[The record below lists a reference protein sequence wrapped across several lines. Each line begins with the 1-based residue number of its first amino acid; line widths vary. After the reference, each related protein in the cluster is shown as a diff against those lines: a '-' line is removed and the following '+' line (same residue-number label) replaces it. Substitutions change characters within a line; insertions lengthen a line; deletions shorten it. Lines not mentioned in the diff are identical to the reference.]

1 MAYAVAIECFHSAS
15 LILDDLPAQDN
26 ADMRRGKPTAHLA
39 YGEAIAQLAVVELI
53 ALGFSLIG
61 RPTNAPGHHG
71 GRLVEEAHRCL
82 AGPEGLCQGQLRDL
96 GTQGR
101 GLATDD
107 WVAIA
112 RAKTG
117 QPLLFCILVPII
129 ASGASREVEAL
140 SEMGLDLGVLFQVR
154 DDLADRPNA
163 QRTEQLKKV
172 AANARKRCADWAAP
186 PGEPWD
192 AVHRFLVS
200 LAKEMH
206 DQIDRYCTPD
216 EDNVAASLDQPLWG

>member
-1 MAYAVAIECFHSAS
+1 
-15 LILDDLPAQDN
+15 
-26 ADMRRGKPTAHLA
+26 
-39 YGEAIAQLAVVELI
+39 
-53 ALGFSLIG
+53 
-61 RPTNAPGHHG
+61 
-71 GRLVEEAHRCL
+71 
-82 AGPEGLCQGQLRDL
+82 
-96 GTQGR
+96 
-101 GLATDD
+101 
-107 WVAIA
+107 VAIA